1 MARKINVI
9 VESDL
14 SGSANADTVEFG
26 WGGKSYE
33 IDLTDKEK
41 ADFEKSLKKYL
52 EVARTGSRK
61 AESAA
66 KGARKVKPAST
77 GPSPASIRV
86 WAAENGIEVP
96 ARGRIPESVIAQ
108 YNEANPLGL

>member
-1 MARKINVI
+1 MARKVNVI

-41 ADFEKSLKKYL
+41 ADFEKALKKYI
-52 EVARTGSRK
+52 EVARSTRKTEAVARARRGS
-61 AESAA
+61 
-66 KGARKVKPAST
+66 KPQST
-77 GPSPASIRV
+77 GPTPAQIRV
-86 WAAENGIEVP
+86 WAAENDIEVP
-96 ARGRIPESVIAQ
+96 ARGRIPEAVIAQ
-108 YNEANPLGL
+108 FHEANPMG

>member
-1 MARKINVI
+1 MARKINVV

-14 SGSANADTVEFG
+14 SGSTNADTVEFG

-41 ADFEKSLKKYL
+41 GEFEKALKKYL
-52 EVARTGSRK
+52 DVART
-61 AESAA
+61 A
-66 KGARKVKPAST
+66 ARKGDSGAKTARRTSKPAQS

-86 WAAENGIEVP
+86 WAAENDIEVP
-96 ARGRIPESVIAQ
+96 ARGRIPESIISQ
-108 YNEANPLGL
+108 YNEANPNT